1 MTERRTRDIT
11 LNRDVF
17 VTPGI
22 PVVTSD
28 PPPGTKQ
35 ESRNVAVAY
44 E

>member
-1 MTERRTRDIT
+1 MP

-28 PPPGTKQ
+28 LPLSIPDANG
-35 ESRNVAVAY
+35 VALNFSTWR
-44 E
+44 